1 MQKKGTLTGLLVGV
15 LSLLGAGTATAEP
28 VEFTADA
35 VISMPQ
41 RGIQSGTLYV
51 GAKGVRMDSLHQG
64 RQVIE
69 VRLPKEGIARVLF
82 PEDKTYLE
90 MKIPAGAG
98 VTIGPQTEP
107 CVASEKIACEK
118 QEAEKTGNADVEL
131 WHVTPEGAPKPIKI
145 WWDAKRKLPVRQAFP
160 DGRVIQSIFQ
170 NTEFFGDRNVERWE
184 VLFRAPHGRFMNGQ
198 VLFDPEYGLT
208 VYESMP
214 GGLVRELR
222 NVRLGAPDAA
232 LFGVPEGYKEIKRP
246 QQPQPVAPPAP
257 QGAVPQQGGYGA
269 QPGPYGAAPRYQGRQ
284 PAPYG
289 YAPQGAYGRPVAP
302 GYGHP
307 VPPGYPQPQ
316 TPGAMAPQQGMSG
329 TDGMSGMDAM

>member
-15 LSLLGAGTATAEP
+15 LSLFGAGTASAGS

-51 GAKGVRMDSLHQG
+51 GADGVRMDSLHRG
-64 RQVIE
+64 RQVVEI
-69 VRLPKEGIARVLF
+69 RLPKEGIARVLF
-82 PEDKTYLE
+82 PEDRTYME
-90 MKIPAGAG
+90 TEIPEGAG
-98 VTIGPQTEP
+98 ISVGPQTEP

-118 QEAEKTGNADVEL
+118 VGTEKMGNADVEI

-145 WWDAKRKLPVRQAFP
+145 WWDAARKLPMRQAFP
-160 DGRVIQSIFQ
+160 DGRVIQSMFQ
-170 NTEFFGDRNVERWE
+170 NTEMFGDRNVERWE
-184 VLFRAPHGRFMNGQ
+184 VLFRSPNGRFMHGQ

-222 NVRLGAPDAA
+222 NVRVGPPDAA
-232 LFGVPEGYKEIKRP
+232 LFAVPEGYRKIERP
-246 QQPQPVAPPAP
+246 QPPQPVAPPAP
-257 QGAVPQQGGYGA
+257 QGAAQQQGDFGA
-269 QPGPYGAAPRYQGRQ
+269 QPHYQGQ
-284 PAPYG
+284 QPYG
-289 YAPQGAYGRPVAP
+289 YAPRQPYGQPVAP

-307 VPPGYPQPQ
+307 VPPGYPQQPQ
-316 TPGAMAPQQGMSG
+316 MPGAMAPQG
-329 TDGMSGMDAM
+329 TGAQ